1 MTKLPGMGTKWFFLS
16 HRELLVLALGVGAVL
31 ALINAAGLVERLWG
45 GGRVTVMQPGDNL
58 PLPALIDVN
67 SAPDYELA
75 LLPGIGP
82 KTARAIVDYI
92 YEHKQYF
99 ASLDELTRVRGVG
112 PATVEAIRPYATCVL
127 PDEDAIAG
135 E

>member
-1 MTKLPGMGTKWFFLS
+1 MTKLPGIGTKWFFLS
-16 HRELLVLALGVGAVL
+16 RRELLVLALGVGAVL

-75 LLPGIGP
+75 LLPEIGP
-82 KTARAIVDYI
+82 KTARAIASYRF
-92 YEHKQYF
+92 EHGPF
-99 ASLDELTRVRGVG
+99 ASLDELTKVSGVG
-112 PATVEAIRPYATCVL
+112 PATVEAIRRYATCVL
-127 PDEDAIAG
+127 PDEDAIA
-135 E
+135 EE